1 MNAAVPARAA
11 AATLAPDDAEL
22 VRRVVGG
29 DTAAFELL
37 MRRHNRRLYR
47 IARAL
52 LRDAAEAEDALQEA
66 YLSAFRALPA
76 FRAEAAVATWLG
88 RIVVNECM
96 DRLRRNA
103 RRDNVVTLV
112 PAHGDE
118 EVRQEPAGIEPD
130 TPERAVARAEMRAL
144 LERSIDAL
152 PQEFRA
158 VFVLRAVQELS
169 VEETAASLGI
179 PEATVRTR
187 HFRARGLLRAA
198 IARDLESAATGLFD
212 FDGARCDRVVARVLG
227 RCDP

>member
-1 MNAAVPARAA
+1 MNAVPARALA
-11 AATLAPDDAEL
+11 VANAPDDAAL
-22 VRRVVGG
+22 VQRVCGG
-29 DTAAFELL
+29 DTVAFELL

-52 LRDAAEAEDALQEA
+52 LRDTAEAEDALQEA
-66 YLSAFRALPA
+66 YLSAYRALPA

-103 RRDNVVTLV
+103 RRGNIVSLA
-112 PAHGDE
+112 PADDE
-118 EVRQEPAGIEPD
+118 GEAPQPAGIEAD
-130 TPERAVARAEMRAL
+130 TPEQALARGEMRVL
-144 LERSIDAL
+144 LERCIDAL

-198 IARDLESAATGLFD
+198 IARGLENAARDVFD
-212 FDGARCDRVVARVLG
+212 FDGARCDRVVAGVLG
-227 RCDP
+227 RCTA

>member
-1 MNAAVPARAA
+1 MNAVPARVAA
-11 AATLAPDDAEL
+11 AAHAPDDADL
-22 VRRVVGG
+22 VRRVCGG
-29 DTAAFELL
+29 DTVAFELL

-76 FRAEAAVATWLG
+76 FREEAAVATWLG

-112 PAHGDE
+112 AAGEGDE
-118 EVRQEPAGIEPD
+118 VEEPAGIEPD
-130 TPERAVARAEMRAL
+130 TPERALARAEMRAL

-187 HFRARGLLRAA
+187 HFRARGLLRTA
-198 IARDLESAATGLFD
+198 IARDMESAARELFD
-212 FDGARCDRVVARVLG
+212 FDGARCDRVVAGVLG
-227 RCDP
+227 RCTA